1 MILRKAGK
9 CNPTHQNKSNLD
21 CQPDILF
28 PTQRTKRTR
37 DFRTFVEPNGHP
49 QEPNGS
55 PWDHIKRRT
64 NKTNDFDTFTLV
76 V

>member
-28 PTQRTKRTR
+28 PTERTKRTR
-37 DFRTFVEPNGHP
+37 EQTKTISDRTDGQTDRQN
-49 QEPNGS
+49 
-55 PWDHIKRRT
+55 KRTTRQIDRQMGEQ
-64 NKTNDFDTFTLV
+64 KKKHAFLR
-76 V
+76 